1 MKAFMNDEFLLTNQ
15 VGSELYHKYAEHCPI
30 IDYHNHLNVADILSD
45 RKFENI
51 T

>member
-30 IDYHNHLNVADILSD
+30 IDYHNHLPPKEIFQ
-45 RKFENI
+45 RRR
-51 T
+51 